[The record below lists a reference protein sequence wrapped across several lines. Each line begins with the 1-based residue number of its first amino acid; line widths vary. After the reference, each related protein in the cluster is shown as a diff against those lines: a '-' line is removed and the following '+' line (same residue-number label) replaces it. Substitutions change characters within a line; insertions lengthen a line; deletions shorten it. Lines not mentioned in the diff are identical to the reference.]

1 MMTLCR
7 ICIGHVPVV
16 NRQTAAIY
24 LWIAPTLAQLRAISR
39 TQKRKTAMKMQF
51 WRSDDGRSVWSSPG
65 LQLRIGATSNLQ
77 DLAVAAVFAADAAA
91 AAGTFAA
98 GALVVLVFLC
108 SLLLWVAVP
117 VAAAATAA
125 DAAAAAA
132 AAVAAS
138 VCNFLS
144 GIAIISLLAPESS
157 EEAVAVEMR
166 ATVCPP
172 LAPEMAAPA

>member
-1 MMTLCR
+1 
-7 ICIGHVPVV
+7 
-16 NRQTAAIY
+16 
-24 LWIAPTLAQLRAISR
+24 
-39 TQKRKTAMKMQF
+39 MKMQF

-77 DLAVAAVFAADAAA
+77 DLAVAAVFAADAAAAAGTFAAA